1 MTPDEERA
9 AAAAPESELSR
20 ILRAARDGDR
30 GAPERLFGLVY
41 DELRELARRHVR
53 SASGGPG
60 ASSVVHEL
68 YLRFARRGELAFNDS
83 VHFFAVASRAMRQ
96 IILDQVRARKRAKRG
111 GGRAGEALDE
121 AVLAV
126 AAAPV
131 GEAGAE
137 DLLALDAALRRL
149 EASEPDLAE
158 IVEWHYFGGLT
169 FAEIA
174 TARGVSERT
183 VFRGWRAA
191 RAFLNDALDP
201 RP

>member
-1 MTPDEERA
+1 VT
-9 AAAAPESELSR
+9 SEGEPKVRPPGEISQ
-20 ILRAARDGDR
+20 ILLAARAGDQ
-30 GAPERLFGLVY
+30 GAPDRLFALVY

-53 SASGGPG
+53 FVSGGGHG
-60 ASSVVHEL
+60 ASSIVHEL
-68 YLRFARRGELAFNDS
+68 YLRIARRGELAFNDG

-96 IILDQVRARKRAKRG
+96 IILDQVRTRKRAKRG

-149 EASEPDLAE
+149 EESEPDLAE